1 MNVLSLPPAVR
12 ATRLTVLVSAA
23 EAAEIARRAEDAG
36 LSVSAYLRARALG
49 PAAAGRAAEG
59 RAAEGRAAEG
69 RATEGR
75 ATERA
80 AAEGTGEQAVALR
93 HFDALLGRMEA
104 DLDGAL
110 TALAASLAPAQGRAP

>member
-49 PAAAGRAAEG
+49 PAAA
-59 RAAEGRAAEG
+59 GRAAEG

>member
-59 RAAEGRAAEG
+59 RA
-69 RATEGR
+69 
-75 ATERA
+75 TERA

>member
-23 EAAEIARRAEDAG
+23 EAAEIARRAEEAG

-49 PAAAGRAAEG
+49 PAAAGRAAED
-59 RAAEGRAAEG
+59 RAAEGRAA
-69 RATEGR
+69 
-75 ATERA
+75 ERA

>member
-49 PAAAGRAAEG
+49 PAAAGRAAED
-59 RAAEGRAAEG
+59 RAAEG

>member
-23 EAAEIARRAEDAG
+23 EAAEIARRAEEAG

-49 PAAAGRAAEG
+49 PAAAGR
-59 RAAEGRAAEG
+59 
-69 RATEGR
+69 
-75 ATERA
+75 

>member
-23 EAAEIARRAEDAG
+23 EAAEIARRAEEAG

-49 PAAAGRAAEG
+49 PAT
-59 RAAEGRAAEG
+59 EG